1 VITAQNINGD
11 CVSDFSALDVGK
23 YGLCKSQAKSATVTM
38 RDKEVTDI
46 AFNFVEAM
54 SENSYTVCSPATV
67 LRDMKLNTIANGR
80 FSRIDV

>member
-1 VITAQNINGD
+1 
-11 CVSDFSALDVGK
+11 
-23 YGLCKSQAKSATVTM
+23 M